1 MNGMKWL
8 GLAAALC
15 WVGTAAP
22 LLAEESQ
29 GSTKPSVTQVANS
42 PAPSAQGGMVRR
54 GENAI
59 ESTSL
64 EDLMLEK
71 GIITMDDWLRIKAD
85 EERRTSERSV
95 VAEFTG
101 SSRWYERV
109 TMFGY
114 GMMRYNPTLNTD
126 KPVVNYHDSS
136 IGDNKGFFFRR
147 IRWVITGQV
156 SDHVAFFIQPDLASN
171 VTVSGTNQNIY
182 VLSMRD
188 AFGDFMFDRD
198 KQFRLRVGLQ
208 RVPASFDNWQA
219 SRVRFAIDRADATN
233 TGAQS
238 ERDTGLSFMWTAK
251 VAQARYKQML
261 DYMYGPGDYGNLA
274 LFVYNGQG
282 QSNAEANADKH
293 VGIRANWPL
302 ELPGGRL
309 MEVGM
314 NAYRGMF
321 NVAMGGNCASVTT
334 MCSLNQENPSQPLAV
349 RQANRNYLDE
359 RVNFSVYLP
368 PQPWGFIAEWVV
380 GRGPERS
387 KTGIVEE
394 RALKGGYGQLHYQWK
409 YSDIGLANFYS
420 RYQYYDGG
428 IKFLTGAPSD
438 RGLSEVEAGIAWQPD
453 PQWEFT
459 LAYSRMHRPNTSQTN
474 VGASNTAPGS
484 AFTAN
489 ADLLRM
495 QIIWFWN

>member
-8 GLAAALC
+8 GLVATLC
-15 WVGTAAP
+15 WIGTAAP

-29 GSTKPSVTQVANS
+29 GPAKPGVTPVAG
-42 PAPSAQGGMVRR
+42 PSGPSGQGGMIRR
-54 GENAI
+54 GEQAI

-71 GIITMDDWLRIKAD
+71 GIITMDDWIRIKAE
-85 EERRTSERSV
+85 EERRTSERSI

-114 GMMRYNPTLNTD
+114 GMMRYNPTLSTD
-126 KPVVNYHDSS
+126 KPVVSYHDAS

-147 IRWVITGQV
+147 IRWVVTGQV

-171 VTVSGTNQNIY
+171 VSNNIY
-182 VLSMRD
+182 TLTMRD
-188 AFGDFMFDRD
+188 AYGDYIFDRD
-198 KQFRLRVGLQ
+198 KEFRLRVGLQ

-219 SRVRFAIDRADATN
+219 SRVRMAIDRADATN
-233 TGAQS
+233 SGAQS
-238 ERDTGLSFMWTAK
+238 ERDTGLSFMWTPK

-261 DYMYGPGDYGNLA
+261 DYMYGPGDYGTLGIWA
-274 LFVYNGQG
+274 YNGQG
-282 QSNAEANADKH
+282 NTAAEANADKH

-309 MEVGM
+309 MEVGI

-321 NVAMGGNCASVTT
+321 NVAMGTSATGCAVGSTT
-334 MCSLNQENPSQPLAV
+334 LCSLNNENPSQSPAI
-349 RQANRNYLDE
+349 RSANRNYLDE
-359 RVNFSVYLP
+359 RANFSVYLP

-380 GRGPERS
+380 GRGPERNS
-387 KTGIVEE
+387 RGVVEE
-394 RALKGGYGQLHYQWK
+394 RALQGAYGQLHYQWK
-409 YSDIGLANFYS
+409 YSNIGLANFYS
-420 RYQYYDGG
+420 RYQYYNGG

-459 LAYSRMHRPNTSQTN
+459 LAYSHMHRPNTSQTN
-474 VGASNTAPGS
+474 VTAGALAPGS

-489 ADLLRM
+489 ADLIRM
-495 QIIWFWN
+495 QMIWFWN